1 MRKTCVFF
9 SQPTSKQFSVSL
21 YTVFWWFPN
30 YNYLLNN
37 VAVCTVIY
45 YNFMLYC
52 TLMYIVWKLFFTLKK
67 NCKNYVVEA
76 NFIVKVLPRYHC
88 LRNTDQ
94 QTFSVCCDLWSFYF
108 LLAAESWESNRR
120 WDCLFQTMLWLWVSD
135 NNEMIIH
142 IGFKLT
148 KHCLKLYV

>member
-67 NCKNYVVEA
+67 TAKIMWWKQILLSKCCQDTIAWETLTSKHFQSAVICGVSTFCWQLRVEKA
-76 NFIVKVLPRYHC
+76 TGDEIACFRQC
-88 LRNTDQ
+88 
-94 QTFSVCCDLWSFYF
+94 FGCEF
-108 LLAAESWESNRR
+108 
-120 WDCLFQTMLWLWVSD
+120 SD

-148 KHCLKLYV
+148 KHCLRLYV